1 MIAPDYS
8 DITFRIMKCGSAKL
22 RISYISPLQSL
33 RQFIRNRLNEPQRK
47 SLIKA
52 PRERVRSGNV
62 HTSKIFNE
70 TNRIHGGRRVQVEL
84 SRSRNRHDYTR
95 VREEEARKR
104 RRGRR
109 KVRRKGAREGERQRR
124 RCTSACTCR

>member
-1 MIAPDYS
+1 MIASDYS
-8 DITFRIMKCGSAKL
+8 DTTFRIMKYGSAKL

-52 PRERVRSGNV
+52 PRERVRSSNA

-95 VREEEARKR
+95 VREEEAEKEAEEG
-104 RRGRR
+104 GR
-109 KVRRKGAREGERQRR
+109 
-124 RCTSACTCR
+124 